1 MAVIV
6 ALMSMLLMSALGAAL
21 VLTTS
26 AETMIAANFRN
37 AQAGLYAADAALELA
52 VAELTAATDWT
63 PILDGSVRSELAHSP
78 PEEGRTLADGSALDL
93 DRLVNA
99 LNCRNAGGC
108 DAAALTAIT
117 GQRPWGPNNPV
128 WRLYAYG
135 PLTTLLADAGV
146 DLAQYV
152 AVMVGDDPSE
162 NDGDPLRDGA
172 DETNPG
178 QGRIVLRA
186 EAFGPRGG
194 HQIVEVVLA
203 RSRPGSA
210 RVVQVLA
217 WHLLR

>member
-21 VLTTS
+21 VSTTS

-52 VAELTAATDWT
+52 VAELTTATDWT
-63 PILDGSVRSELAHSP
+63 PILDGSVRSDLAHSP
-78 PEEGRTLADGSALDL
+78 PEAGRTFPDGLPLDL
-93 DRLVNA
+93 DRLVNM

-108 DAAALTAIT
+108 DAARLTAIT
-117 GQRPWGPNNPV
+117 AQRPWGPNNPV

-135 PLTTLLADAGV
+135 PLKTLIGDEGV
-146 DLAQYV
+146 AWAQYV
-152 AVMVGDDPSE
+152 AVMVADDPSE
-162 NDGDPLRDGA
+162 SDGDPLRDGT
-172 DETNPG
+172 DDTNEG
-178 QGRIVLRA
+178 RGRILLRA

-194 HQIVEVVLA
+194 HQIVEAVLA
-203 RSRPGSA
+203 RSSLDTARGV
-210 RVVQVLA
+210 RVVA